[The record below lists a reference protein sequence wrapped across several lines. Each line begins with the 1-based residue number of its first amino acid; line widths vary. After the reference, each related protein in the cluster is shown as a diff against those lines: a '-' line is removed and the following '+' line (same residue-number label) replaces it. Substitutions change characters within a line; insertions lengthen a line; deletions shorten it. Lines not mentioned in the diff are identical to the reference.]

1 MFDALIV
8 GGGPAGLNAA
18 MMLGRVRRPVLLVDS
33 GHPRN
38 LASPS
43 MHGFLSRDGA
53 DPAEVLRAG
62 RAELD
67 RYPSIETWETQITDV
82 VSEDGRFRAITA
94 NGKEAESRRVLLATG
109 VTDELPAIEGLAPLW
124 GRGVYHCPYCHGWE
138 VRDQQVAVLG
148 DDDDAAD
155 LALTLARLGCQVTLL
170 AAGLLGVGD
179 DVQHALVKHGV
190 DARPDQLLRVEGQP
204 GALTLRLASGDT
216 LERHALFVHAPRRQH
231 SDLACRLGC
240 SLFDDGSVE
249 VNELGQTTVPGVYA
263 AGDMCRTPA
272 MPGPAAQVIMAAAQG
287 ARAAVVIDKEL
298 AFTDLYAQ
306 DNDASSPGSVPFTAN
321 TR

>member
-82 VSEDGRFRAITA
+82 VSEDGRFRSITA

-298 AFTDLYAQ
+298 AFTDLYAP
-306 DNDASSPGSVPFTAN
+306 DNDASSPGSVPLTAN